1 MASAKAKSS
10 STANGAAKAKKEPAT
25 SGTAPSAEKKDTSDP
40 SSHAPST
47 GKPDKKAYEAEQDRI
62 KGEIDALQVKL
73 SAVRD
78 KISLTTKGGAGNERR
93 NQLRTELDGIRSQ
106 QSSNKASRGKIL
118 DQLKAYQDNIQK
130 KIKDLQASQSK
141 IPFKNVGEVDARIR
155 TLEKQVESGNMKLAD
170 EKRAVQEI
178 STCRRNRRTVESFQA
193 IQESIEADRHSAD
206 ELRKQLD
213 DPEFKATSDRFDTI
227 KAELDELKREGDEA
241 YADRAKLFEERDGL
255 QAQINTLFNEKRDSA
270 QNFREANDRYWTK
283 VNEDRA
289 RRAER
294 ARAQR
299 AAEEAERRREAAQR
313 LRDDAE
319 IPAYQAQIEDCQ
331 TLIDYLSGKNTGP
344 AKLNSAPAEAK
355 AEVAGVPK
363 LELRKVEAAPEG
375 AVVRKK
381 KGGDE
386 DSYFVARGKG
396 KGKKN
401 APKPASTS
409 EPASGELNIDLPR
422 LSALL
427 SLSIPPPDSA
437 TDVNRVITDLQTKKA
452 WFEANQARVTA
463 ENIAKAE
470 AEIKRLSAKE
480 VAATPEIT
488 PSTGEHLDEP
498 VTTTPSSAVPGDLAE
513 ARIDAVQEVKEA
525 DS

>member
-1 MASAKAKSS
+1 MASAKSKLS
-10 STANGAAKAKKEPAT
+10 STANGAAKAKKESAT
-25 SGTAPSAEKKDTSDP
+25 NETAPSVVKNDTSDA

-78 KISLTTKGGAGNERR
+78 KISLTTKGGTGNERR
-93 NQLRTELDGIRSQ
+93 NQLRAELDGIRSQ

-118 DQLKAYQDNIQK
+118 DQLKAHQDNIQK
-130 KIKDLQASQSK
+130 KIKDLQAAQSK

-155 TLEKQVESGNMKLAD
+155 TLEKQVESGNMKLAE

-178 STCRRNRRTVESFQA
+178 NVCRRNRRTVEGFQA
-193 IQESIEADRHSAD
+193 IQESIEADRHSVD

-241 YADRAKLFEERDGL
+241 YAGRAKLFEERDGL
-255 QAQINTLFNEKRDSA
+255 QAQISTLFNEKRDSA
-270 QNFREANDRYWTK
+270 QGFREANDRYWTK
-283 VNEDRA
+283 INEDRA

-299 AAEEAERRREAAQR
+299 AAEEAERRREVAQR
-313 LRDDAE
+313 LRGEAE

-331 TLIDYLSGKNTGP
+331 TLIGYLSGKSTGP
-344 AKLNSAPAEAK
+344 AKLNSIPTEK

-381 KGGDE
+381 KGKNE
-386 DSYFVARGKG
+386 DYFVAKGKG

-401 APKPASTS
+401 APKPVSTP
-409 EPASGELNIDLPR
+409 EPTSGGLNIDLPR

-437 TDVNRVITDLQTKKA
+437 ADVTRVISDLQTKKA

-470 AEIKRLSAKE
+470 AEIKRLSVKE
-480 VAATPEIT
+480 VAEIPEIT
-488 PSTGEHLDEP
+488 PSVREHPDQP
-498 VTTTPSSAVPGDLAE
+498 ASTTPPSSAVPGDVAE
-513 ARIDAVQEVKEA
+513 ARIDAVQEDKEA

>member
-1 MASAKAKSS
+1 MASAKAKFS

-25 SGTAPSAEKKDTSDP
+25 NGTAPSAEKKDTSDP
-40 SSHAPST
+40 SSHAPSI

-93 NQLRTELDGIRSQ
+93 NQLRSELDGIRSQ

-118 DQLKAYQDNIQK
+118 DQLKAYQDSIQK
-130 KIKDLQASQSK
+130 KIKDLQAAQSK
-141 IPFKNVGEVDARIR
+141 IPFKNVGEVDVRIR

-193 IQESIEADRHSAD
+193 IQEAIEADLLTTLNS
-206 ELRKQLD
+206 K
-213 DPEFKATSDRFDTI
+213 PYPDRFDTI

-241 YADRAKLFEERDGL
+241 YADRAKLFEERDGV

-270 QNFREANDRYWTK
+270 QSFREANDRYWTK

-294 ARAQR
+294 IRAQR
-299 AAEEAERRREAAQR
+299 AAEEGERRREAAQR

-331 TLIDYLSGKNTGP
+331 TLIDYLSGKSTGP
-344 AKLNSAPAEAK
+344 AKLNSAPTEAEAK

-375 AVVRKK
+375 VVVRKK

-401 APKPASTS
+401 VPKPASTP
-409 EPASGELNIDLPR
+409 EPASGGLNIDLPR

-437 TDVNRVITDLQTKKA
+437 ADVTRVITDLQTKKA

-488 PSTGEHLDEP
+488 PSAEHLDEP
-498 VTTTPSSAVPGDLAE
+498 VTTTPSSAVPGDVTE

>member
-10 STANGAAKAKKEPAT
+10 STASGAPKAKKEPPTNGA
-25 SGTAPSAEKKDTSDP
+25 AAEKTDTSDP
-40 SSHAPST
+40 SSHAPSI
-47 GKPDKKAYEAEQDRI
+47 GKPDKKVYEAEQDRI
-62 KGEIDALQVKL
+62 KGEIDALQAKL
-73 SAVRD
+73 STVRD

-93 NQLRTELDGIRSQ
+93 NQLRSELDGIRSQ

-118 DQLKAYQDNIQK
+118 DQLKAYQDGIQK
-130 KIKDLQASQSK
+130 KIKDLQAAQSK
-141 IPFKNVGEVDARIR
+141 IPFKNVGEVDARIK

-193 IQESIEADRHSAD
+193 IQESIEADRHAAD

-270 QNFREANDRYWTK
+270 QRFREANDRYWTK

-344 AKLNSAPAEAK
+344 AKLNSAPAEPEAK

-401 APKPASTS
+401 VPKPASTP
-409 EPASGELNIDLPR
+409 EPTSGGLNIDLPR

-437 TDVNRVITDLQTKKA
+437 ADVTRVITDLQTKKS

-488 PSTGEHLDEP
+488 PSAGEHLDEP
-498 VTTTPSSAVPGDLAE
+498 ATTTPSSAVPDDVTE